1 MKFKCF
7 FSQNPPDQDIT
18 AHGTSLT
25 KKKDKKSVRREEQ
38 QQQQHLSDGNNGN
51 GGGGGHS
58 GGVSPCGDQGLILE
72 EVYCMMQ
79 VAAGEIYKAHQQ
91 FSRSIHSYAPCFSR
105 SALVMAFFGLFLQD
119 DWGNNG
125 NGGGVG
131 AGDEEEDGDWSA
143 DVSEEAVSRRMKE
156 LTSGIK
162 GLAMDADLDKTESE
176 RVDIFH
182 DYVKAKV
189 GAGTLEGSDKE
200 VLSEAERLEVA
211 SKAPIVLCELLLD
224 SGAVSQVRR
233 HKRLLLRF
241 THGNQRAQKY
251 LLGGVEK
258 TVEAHRDALLPKV
271 PSLLK
276 ALYDED
282 VVEEEVLLEWGK
294 KVSKKHVSKALSE
307 QVRITLCF
315 LGILSLTCFLS
326 SL

>member
-1 MKFKCF
+1 
-7 FSQNPPDQDIT
+7 
-18 AHGTSLT
+18 
-25 KKKDKKSVRREEQ
+25 
-38 QQQQHLSDGNNGN
+38 
-51 GGGGGHS
+51 
-58 GGVSPCGDQGLILE
+58 
-72 EVYCMMQ
+72 
-79 VAAGEIYKAHQQ
+79 
-91 FSRSIHSYAPCFSR
+91 
-105 SALVMAFFGLFLQD
+105 MAFFGLFLQD

-131 AGDEEEDGDWSA
+131 AGDEEDDGDWSA

-251 LLGGVEK
+251 LMGGVEK